1 MLRLDVGLYQITIE
15 FQALNIVDVQ
25 VNTTVAMARHIQENK
40 IYIRPQVHNKRD
52 ECRLYVKNFNEVKL
66 FGIGMEFSIGLSC
79 HDTITSPS
87 TSSRELNVK
96 KNSIA
101 FNENYPHMRLYIA
114 CMHVKIRKRLH
125 KLDKSVNCRFSRK
138 KTTK

>member
-1 MLRLDVGLYQITIE
+1 
-15 FQALNIVDVQ
+15 
-25 VNTTVAMARHIQENK
+25 
-40 IYIRPQVHNKRD
+40 
-52 ECRLYVKNFNEVKL
+52 
-66 FGIGMEFSIGLSC
+66 MEFSIGLSC

-101 FNENYPHMRLYIA
+101 FNENYPHMRLYIT

-138 KTTK
+138 KNNKINSLPVAFLWHDIMSSLICMHTTSQQPFHCKW